1 MTSLKDAI
9 KAWEADSGLVAAEA
23 EDVRLCPIALQLPL
37 ISKLD
42 GTLGSLKK
50 CKHLRLSTN
59 AIDKMGN
66 FSGLDNLQIL
76 SMGRN
81 QIKKLEGLEPIADTL
96 EQLWLSYNSISSLAG
111 IEKLSNLQ
119 VLFIAQNKID
129 KWSEVERLAALPKLR
144 DLLLTGNPLAVK
156 ANEEGNWRIE
166 VLKRLPNLK
175 TLDGQLVEDDER
187 EAAKGES

>member
-156 ANEEGNWRIE
+156 ASEEGNWRIE

>member
-119 VLFIAQNKID
+119 VFIEHDIFAQ
-129 KWSEVERLAALPKLR
+129 L
-144 DLLLTGNPLAVK
+144 
-156 ANEEGNWRIE
+156 
-166 VLKRLPNLK
+166 
-175 TLDGQLVEDDER
+175 
-187 EAAKGES
+187 